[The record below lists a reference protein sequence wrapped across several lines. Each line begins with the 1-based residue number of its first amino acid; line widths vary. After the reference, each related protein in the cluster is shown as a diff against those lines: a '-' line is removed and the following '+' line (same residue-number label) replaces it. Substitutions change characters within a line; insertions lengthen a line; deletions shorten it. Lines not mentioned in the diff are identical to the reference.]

1 MKLKRSNPDQ
11 YEIYKSVKKTPY
23 TVAPVNSDEHVM
35 IEMAPIQLELSFEVK
50 IKKFKI
56 IKFRNPKITVK
67 LVLTSLVSLYRLKE
81 LVYNRKIKEKTLEIY
96 KKVIIAVLTAIEK
109 KIIFSKFY

>member
-35 IEMAPIQLELSFEVK
+35 IEMAPI
-50 IKKFKI
+50 
-56 IKFRNPKITVK
+56 
-67 LVLTSLVSLYRLKE
+67 
-81 LVYNRKIKEKTLEIY
+81 
-96 KKVIIAVLTAIEK
+96 
-109 KIIFSKFY
+109 